1 MSLVVLTIRYMIEFV
16 YVTQTLEIYKA
27 HDVEDPTKTKISV
40 SACLVLI
47 LISDLLPIV
56 TSMLCIWIS
65 SKGKWDSLMSGFLH
79 NRQLNSNDDKS
90 TYAGSVIL
98 DRLRDELIADEKDNI
113 WPSEADDSVYH
124 HRFACF

>member
-16 YVTQTLEIYKA
+16 YAKQDLKIDRAGEA
-27 HDVEDPTKTKISV
+27 EDPTKRKISV

-56 TSMLCIWIS
+56 TQMLCIWIS

-79 NRQLNSNDDKS
+79 KRQLNSNDDKS

-113 WPSEADDSVYH
+113 WPSEADDSVY
-124 HRFACF
+124 